1 MAFIDSVTEIPEVP
15 YSSFLRS
22 FRYRQDQHVTIC
34 GPTGCGKSVLIT
46 ELLVPLQPYLVY
58 LSTKPR
64 DATVEDSV
72 LAGKDF
78 GWTDDPLDIHPHIH
92 KKWVVGL
99 KSFGDPEDVKE
110 RHRVLFGRTL
120 RKCFPS
126 PGWAMDIDEG
136 RYVCDPEY
144 LGLRGIVAQY
154 YIQGRSDFKSVV
166 LATQR
171 PRWVPLEAF
180 DQATH
185 LFFFNDDD
193 EQNVK
198 RMAEAAG
205 ASRRQFE
212 EVIPHLTI
220 SEEEG
225 GQFLYYNRAT
235 KQKLISKVEM

>member
-1 MAFIDSVTEIPEVP
+1 MSPVLDTTIPEVS
-15 YSSFLRS
+15 YSEFKRK

-34 GPTGCGKSVLIT
+34 GPTGCGKSFLIVK
-46 ELLVPLQPYLVY
+46 LLVPRQPYLVY

-64 DATVEDSV
+64 DATVEDSE

-78 GWTDDPLDIHPHIH
+78 GWTDDPVNIHPHVH

-99 KSFGDPEDVKE
+99 ADFGDPEDVKE
-110 RHRVLFGRTL
+110 RHRALFSRTL
-120 RKCFPS
+120 KRLFS
-126 PGWAMDIDEG
+126 QSGWAIDVDEG

-144 LGLRGIVAQY
+144 LGLRGIVAQW
-154 YIQGRSDFKSVV
+154 YIQGRSDHKSVV
-166 LATQR
+166 LGTQR

-193 EQNVK
+193 DQNVK

-212 EVIPHLTI
+212 EIIPHLSI
-220 SEEEG
+220 SESEG

-235 KQKLISKVEM
+235 KEKLVSKVEV

>member
-1 MAFIDSVTEIPEVP
+1 MAVVDTTRAIEEVS
-15 YSSFLRS
+15 YEEFLRN

-46 ELLVPLQPYLVY
+46 DLIIPQQPYAVY
-58 LSTKPR
+58 FSSKPR
-64 DATVEDSV
+64 DATMDGIFGS
-72 LAGKDF
+72 KDWGF
-78 GWTDDPLDIHPHIH
+78 TDDPRDIHPDVH

-99 KSFGDPEDVKE
+99 KRFGDPEDVRE
-110 RHRVLFGRTL
+110 RHRILFGRTL
-120 RKCFPS
+120 RKLFS
-126 PGWAMDIDEG
+126 QSGWAADLDEG
-136 RYVCDPEY
+136 RYICDPKY
-144 LGLRGIVAQY
+144 LGLSDIVAQW
-154 YIQGRSDFKSVV
+154 YIQARSDHKSVV

-180 DQATH
+180 DQVTH

-212 EVIPHLTI
+212 GVIPHLSI
-220 SEEEG
+220 SESEG

-235 KQKLISKVEM
+235 KQKLVSKVEM